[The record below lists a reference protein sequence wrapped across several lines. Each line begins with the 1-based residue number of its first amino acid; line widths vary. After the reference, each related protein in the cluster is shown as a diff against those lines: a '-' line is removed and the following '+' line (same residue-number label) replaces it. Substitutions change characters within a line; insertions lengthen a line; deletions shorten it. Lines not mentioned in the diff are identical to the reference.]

1 MKRKSNF
8 HFKFASC
15 GLLLLA
21 LTMTCSPKFV
31 LEGEMVQGRVVD
43 NNTEKPISDAA
54 VAIRWFSNQYHR
66 NTGKPTTFKASQDVS
81 DEDGLF
87 HIPQTVQQNGSAP
100 G

>member
-43 NNTEKPISDAA
+43 NNTEKPIADAA

-66 NTGKPTTFKASQDVS
+66 NTGKPTTFKASQGVS

-87 HIPQTVQQNGSAP
+87 HTPQTVQQNGSAP